1 MLQLNSIAFSY
12 DFPIF
17 KNVSFEIGEGEIVGI
32 VGSSGA
38 GKTTLLKVIAGL
50 LDPKNGEVLFEGE
63 KVKGPTQN
71 LVPGHEE
78 IKLVHQNFELDIY
91 HTVKEN
97 IREKAL
103 YLPKKERDELVDE
116 LLDLIELT
124 HLSNQKAL
132 LLSGGEQQRLA
143 LARAL
148 AGEPK
153 LILLDEPF
161 VHLDG
166 RLRLKISNYLLQ
178 MKEIR
183 KTSFVLVSHDGG
195 EMLSLANRIIHFS
208 NGEISR
214 IESPEEFYYN
224 PISREEGEL
233 FGIINVIEINGE
245 KVYFR
250 PTEFQ
255 IIIKENVNQIAVKF
269 IYSRFAG
276 DYYINYFQT
285 EKGEQVILYYS
296 ESLKNEKKIIIK
308 KRGTSFNLVG
318 SR

>member
-17 KNVSFEIGEGEIVGI
+17 KNVSFEIGEGEIIGI
-32 VGSSGA
+32 VGNSGA

-50 LDPKNGEVLFEGE
+50 IDPSCGEVLFEGE
-63 KVKGPTQN
+63 KVKGPSQN
-71 LVPGHEE
+71 LVPGHDE
-78 IKLVHQNFELDIY
+78 IKLVNQDFGLDIY

-103 YLPKKERDELVDE
+103 FLPRKERDELVDE

-124 HLSNQKAL
+124 HLSDQKAL

-183 KTSFVLVSHDGG
+183 STSFILVSHDGG

-214 IESPEEFYYN
+214 VGSPEEFYNN
-224 PISREEGEL
+224 PISKEEGEL
-233 FGIINVIEINGE
+233 FGIINVLTINGE
-245 KVYFR
+245 EVLFR

-255 IIIKENVNQIAVKF
+255 IIKEFNENQIVVKF
-269 IYSRFAG
+269 INSRFAG
-276 DYYINYFQT
+276 DYFINYFQT
-285 EKGEQVILYYS
+285 EKGEQVILYHS

-308 KRGTSFNLVG
+308 KRNTPFNLG
-318 SR
+318 

>member
-1 MLQLNSIAFSY
+1 MLELKSVSFSY
-12 DFPIF
+12 DSPIF
-17 KNVSFEIGEGEIVGI
+17 KDISFEIGEGEIIGI
-32 VGSSGA
+32 VGNSGA

-50 LDPKNGEVLFEGE
+50 LEPTSGQVIFEGE

-71 LVPGHEE
+71 LVPGHDE
-78 IKLVHQNFELDIY
+78 IKLVNQDFGLDIY
-91 HTVKEN
+91 HTVREN
-97 IREKAL
+97 IREKSL
-103 YLPKKERDELVDE
+103 YLPKREREELVDE

-124 HLSNQKAL
+124 HLSEQKAL

-183 KTSFVLVSHDGG
+183 GTSFLLVSHDGG

-208 NGEISR
+208 NGKIAR
-214 IESPEEFYYN
+214 IDTPKAFYFY
-224 PISREEGEL
+224 PKSREEGEL
-233 FGIINVIEINGE
+233 FGVINVLNAGAE
-245 KVYFR
+245 VCFFR
-250 PTEFQ
+250 PTDFELVKSKSENSIEVQFIGSQFAGAYFVNYFKTKNDEQ
-255 IIIKENVNQIAVKF
+255 IILYHKETLENE
-269 IYSRFAG
+269 
-276 DYYINYFQT
+276 T
-285 EKGEQVILYYS
+285 E
-296 ESLKNEKKIIIK
+296 IIIK
-308 KRGTSFNLVG
+308 KRN
-318 SR
+318 

>member
-17 KNVSFEIGEGEIVGI
+17 KNVSFEIGEGEIIGI
-32 VGSSGA
+32 VGNSGA

-50 LDPKNGEVLFEGE
+50 IDPSCGEVLFEDV
-63 KVKGPTQN
+63 KVKGPSQN
-71 LVPGHEE
+71 LVPGHDE
-78 IKLVHQNFELDIY
+78 IKLVNQDFGLDIY

-183 KTSFVLVSHDGG
+183 NTSFILVSHDGG

-214 IESPEEFYYN
+214 VGSPEEFYYN
-224 PISREEGEL
+224 PISKEEGEL
-233 FGIINVIEINGE
+233 FGIINVLTINGE
-245 KVYFR
+245 EVLFR

-255 IIIKENVNQIAVKF
+255 IIKEFNENQIVVKF
-269 IYSRFAG
+269 ISSRFAG
-276 DYYINYFQT
+276 DYFINYFQT
-285 EKGEQVILYYS
+285 EKGEQVILYHS

-308 KRGTSFNLVG
+308 KRNTPFYMV
-318 SR
+318 

>member
-12 DFPIF
+12 DFHIF
-17 KNVSFEIGEGEIVGI
+17 KNVSFEIGEGEIIGI
-32 VGSSGA
+32 VGNSGA

-50 LDPKNGEVLFEGE
+50 IDPSCGEVLFEGE
-63 KVKGPTQN
+63 KVKGPSQN
-71 LVPGHEE
+71 LVPGHDE
-78 IKLVHQNFELDIY
+78 IKLVNQDFGLDIY

-183 KTSFVLVSHDGG
+183 STSFILVSHDGG

-214 IESPEEFYYN
+214 VGSPEEFYNN
-224 PISREEGEL
+224 PISKEEGEL
-233 FGIINVIEINGE
+233 FGIINVLTINGE
-245 KVYFR
+245 EVLFR

-255 IIIKENVNQIAVKF
+255 IIKEFNDNQIVVKF
-269 IYSRFAG
+269 VNSRFAG
-276 DYYINYFQT
+276 DYCINYFQT
-285 EKGEQVILYYS
+285 EKGEQVILYHS

-308 KRGTSFNLVG
+308 KRNTPFYMV
-318 SR
+318 

>member
-17 KNVSFEIGEGEIVGI
+17 KNVSFEIGEGEIIGI
-32 VGSSGA
+32 VGNSGA

-50 LDPKNGEVLFEGE
+50 IDPSCGEVLFEGE
-63 KVKGPTQN
+63 KVKGPSQN
-71 LVPGHEE
+71 LVPGHDE
-78 IKLVHQNFELDIY
+78 IKLVNQDFGLDIY

-183 KTSFVLVSHDGG
+183 STSFILVSHDGG

-214 IESPEEFYYN
+214 VGSPEEFYNN
-224 PISREEGEL
+224 PISKEEGEL
-233 FGIINVIEINGE
+233 FGIINVLTINGE
-245 KVYFR
+245 EVLFR

-255 IIIKENVNQIAVKF
+255 IIKEFNENQIVVKF
-269 IYSRFAG
+269 INSRFAG
-276 DYYINYFQT
+276 DYFINYFQT
-285 EKGEQVILYYS
+285 EKGEQVILYHS

-308 KRGTSFNLVG
+308 KRNTPFYMV
-318 SR
+318 

>member
-17 KNVSFEIGEGEIVGI
+17 KNVSFEIGEGEIIGI
-32 VGSSGA
+32 VGNSGA

-50 LDPKNGEVLFEGE
+50 IDPSCGEVLFEGE
-63 KVKGPTQN
+63 KVKGPSQN
-71 LVPGHEE
+71 LVPGHDE
-78 IKLVHQNFELDIY
+78 IKLVNQDFGLDIY

-103 YLPKKERDELVDE
+103 YLPKIERDELVDE

-183 KTSFVLVSHDGG
+183 STSFILVSHDGG

-214 IESPEEFYYN
+214 VGSPEEFYNN
-224 PISREEGEL
+224 PISKEEGEL
-233 FGIINVIEINGE
+233 FGIINVLTINGE
-245 KVYFR
+245 EVLFR

-255 IIIKENVNQIAVKF
+255 IIKEFNENQIVVKF
-269 IYSRFAG
+269 ISSRFAG
-276 DYYINYFQT
+276 DYFINYFQT
-285 EKGEQVILYYS
+285 EKGEQVILYHS

-308 KRGTSFNLVG
+308 KRNTPFYMV
-318 SR
+318 